1 MFRHDQ
7 PWPHSLPEPPALAQ
21 AVALFVPQ
29 ASPSAANP
37 PQNRGAM
44 TTVAPKS
51 IGIGAG
57 PAVHRDLW
65 KADRLAMDRVRRVP
79 VADAGRYPE
88 GEVGGAAAAPAPH
101 SRSRHR
107 PVRPVGTDRYAVLV
121 QLSGLLGRQ
130 LLSPTGEGVGK
141 VDDIIVRLSGGD
153 YPVVIGLV
161 AKVGGRRVF
170 VHISGVAELSEHG
183 VTLSKPK
190 VDLRSFERREGE
202 VLLRG
207 DILGHRLID
216 VAEAELVR
224 AWDVEL
230 APTDQGW
237 VLSCLDTRRPARL
250 FGLIRSTAGNPCQ
263 DWKAFEPLIGHT
275 PSVRARAGFGRVIKL
290 KPAQIADLLEDA
302 SRTEGEEILEVVHT
316 DPELEADVFEELD
329 PDLATKLFGD
339 KTDEEVADVIT
350 HMRADDAA
358 DAVAELPQARRQKIL
373 DLLPAGTRTKVLT
386 LLGFNA
392 TSAGGI
398 MGMDFLAAPADVSVA
413 EALRRVRLAENMQ
426 QEALVT
432 IHVLDDASR
441 LIGTVSIIG
450 LLHAAPD
457 ARLGDV
463 DDSDPVRVTAATDVV
478 DVTLL
483 MADYNLL
490 TVPVVDADDRMLG
503 VITVDDV
510 LEATIP
516 DDWRRR
522 EPPAHPEAIH
532 PDPDLDR
539 MASKQPGQQG

>member
-1 MFRHDQ
+1 
-7 PWPHSLPEPPALAQ
+7 
-21 AVALFVPQ
+21 V
-29 ASPSAANP
+29 
-37 PQNRGAM
+37 
-44 TTVAPKS
+44 
-51 IGIGAG
+51 
-57 PAVHRDLW
+57 AVH
-65 KADRLAMDRVRRVP
+65 
-79 VADAGRYPE
+79 
-88 GEVGGAAAAPAPH
+88 
-101 SRSRHR
+101 
-107 PVRPVGTDRYAVLV
+107 
-121 QLSGLLGRQ
+121 LSGLLGRQ

-141 VDDIIVRLSGGD
+141 VDDVIVRLRGDD
-153 YPVVIGLV
+153 YPVTIGLV
-161 AKVGGRRVF
+161 VKVGGRRVF
-170 VHISGVAELSEHG
+170 VPISAVSELGDNGAS
-183 VTLSKPK
+183 LSKPK

-230 APTDQGW
+230 TATGEGW

-275 PSVRARAGFGRVIKL
+275 PSIRARSGFGRVVKL

-302 SRTEGEEILEVVHT
+302 SRTEGEEILDVVHT

-329 PDLATKLFGD
+329 PDLATRLFGD
-339 KTDEEVADVIT
+339 KTDAEVADVIT

-358 DAVAELPQARRQKIL
+358 DAVAELPQSRRQIIL

-386 LLGFNA
+386 LMGFNA

-398 MGMDFLAAPADVSVA
+398 MGMDFLAAPADVSVE
-413 EALRRVRLAENMQ
+413 EALRRVRLAENIQ
-426 QEALVT
+426 QEALMT
-432 IHVLDDASR
+432 IHVLDQTNR
-441 LIGTVSIIG
+441 LAGTVGIIG
-450 LLHAAPD
+450 LLHADPQAI
-457 ARLGDV
+457 LGDV

-490 TVPVVDADDRMLG
+490 TVPVVDADDHMLG

-522 EPPAHPEAIH
+522 ERPSHPEVVH
-532 PDPDLDR
+532 PEPESER
-539 MASKQPGQQG
+539 MAIKHSEQQG

>member
-1 MFRHDQ
+1 MGRD
-7 PWPHSLPEPPALAQ
+7 PGAQ
-21 AVALFVPQ
+21 VVSF
-29 ASPSAANP
+29 SAAGNGCLWWSESGVRP
-37 PQNRGAM
+37 ESAGAISERYTNGGLNLLASRPAGSPKRHRG
-44 TTVAPKS
+44 S
-51 IGIGAG
+51 GGIDATSY
-57 PAVHRDLW
+57 A
-65 KADRLAMDRVRRVP
+65 VP
-79 VADAGRYPE
+79 V
-88 GEVGGAAAAPAPH
+88 H
-101 SRSRHR
+101 
-107 PVRPVGTDRYAVLV
+107 
-121 QLSGLLGRQ
+121 LSGLLGRQ

-141 VDDIIVRLSGGD
+141 VDDVIVRLRGDD

-170 VHISGVAELSEHG
+170 VHISGVAELSDTG

-190 VDLRSFERREGE
+190 VDLRSFERRDGE
-202 VLLRG
+202 VLLRE

-224 AWDVEL
+224 AWDVEV
-230 APTDQGW
+230 AATDEGW
-237 VLSCLDTRRPARL
+237 VLLCLDTRRPARL

-275 PSVRARAGFGRVIKL
+275 PSVRARAGFGRVVKL

-302 SRTEGEEILEVVHT
+302 SRTEGEEILDVVHT

-339 KTDEEVADVIT
+339 KTDAEVAEVIT

-358 DAVAELPQARRQKIL
+358 DAVAELPQGRRQKIL
-373 DLLPAGTRTKVLT
+373 DLLPAGTRAKVLT

-398 MGMDFLAAPADVSVA
+398 MGMDFLAAPADVSVD
-413 EALRRVRLAENMQ
+413 EAIRRVRQSENLQ

-432 IHVLDDASR
+432 IHVVDEANR
-441 LIGTVSIIG
+441 LVGTVSIIG
-450 LLHAAPD
+450 LLHADPG

-463 DDSDPVRVTAATDVV
+463 DDSDPVRVTTDTDVV

-490 TVPVVDADDRMLG
+490 TVPVVDADDHLLG
-503 VITVDDV
+503 LITVDDV

-522 EPPAHPEAIH
+522 EPPAHPEVAH
-532 PDPDLDR
+532 PDQDATEWPYITRSSRGNRDGATNR
-539 MASKQPGQQG
+539 HGSPRGGRFATPR